1 MDDVQTPTV
10 DEITVARDDE
20 LIGAFIT
27 LRDKRDVRKKEFEEK
42 DSMYASRLDQLQA
55 ELLRRQNERG
65 IDQIKVAGVG
75 TAFKTTKMVAQ
86 CADWDVFFDW
96 CISQVDQA
104 REKGGDP
111 KDVFAFFQKRLT
123 VDTVKQ
129 FMERNEGGVPPAV
142 NAITQY
148 AVSVRRSSK

>member
-1 MDDVQTPTV
+1 MEEV
-10 DEITVARDDE
+10 DLTSCRDDE
-20 LIGAFIT
+20 IVGAFIA
-27 LRDKRDVRKKEFEEK
+27 LRDKRDVRKKEWEEK
-42 DSMYASRLDQLQA
+42 DSKYADRLDKLQG

-75 TAFKTTKMVAQ
+75 TAFKTTKMIAQ

-96 CISQVDQA
+96 CVSQVDDA
-104 REKGGDP
+104 RTKGTDP

-123 VDTVKQ
+123 IDTVKTY
-129 FMERNEGGVPPAV
+129 MGHNEGGVPPAV
-142 NAITQY
+142 NVINQY